1 MLKGN
6 PFKLSQLDRKLK
18 LKLISRGLGMLAI
31 IVDIVGSLSLLKVK
45 ASDISDVNTNRVP
58 RD

>member
-1 MLKGN
+1 
-6 PFKLSQLDRKLK
+6 
-18 LKLISRGLGMLAI
+18 MLAI

-45 ASDISDVNTNRVP
+45 ASDISDANTNRVP